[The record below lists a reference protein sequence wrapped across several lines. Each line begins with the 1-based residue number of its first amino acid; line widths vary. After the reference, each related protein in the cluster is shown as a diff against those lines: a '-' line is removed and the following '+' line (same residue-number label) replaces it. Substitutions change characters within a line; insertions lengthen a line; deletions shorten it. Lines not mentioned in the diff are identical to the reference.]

1 MQHAVIAV
9 VTVRE
14 APDHLVQGHFI
25 PRFHIYAG
33 QVRVS
38 GQVVTVAD
46 YDGIVESLHEDNLG
60 DIALEYRTYFR
71 AASRSDIDALV
82 VYHQTFL
89 CGVRMDAVAV
99 YDHASADG
107 IGQQAFVLVEPSRQV
122 RDVFLLRG
130 RFRSRAVF
138 TRLFGYNSLNT
149 LLQFVDLALFF
160 ADFLRQFTR
169 FRIDF
174 GQG

>member
-107 IGQQAFVLVEPSRQV
+107 IGSRPLFWSN
-122 RDVFLLRG
+122 RPD
-130 RFRSRAVF
+130 RFAMYSSCA
-138 TRLFGYNSLNT
+138 
-149 LLQFVDLALFF
+149 
-160 ADFLRQFTR
+160 ADFGVARFLRASSA
-169 FRIDF
+169 IIA
-174 GQG
+174 

>member
-46 YDGIVESLHEDNLG
+46 YDGIVESLHEAIWVISPSNT
-60 DIALEYRTYFR
+60 ARTSAPLPEAILTPLLFTIKPFCV
-71 AASRSDIDALV
+71 A
-82 VYHQTFL
+82 
-89 CGVRMDAVAV
+89 CGWT
-99 YDHASADG
+99 
-107 IGQQAFVLVEPSRQV
+107 P
-122 RDVFLLRG
+122 
-130 RFRSRAVF
+130 
-138 TRLFGYNSLNT
+138 
-149 LLQFVDLALFF
+149 
-160 ADFLRQFTR
+160 
-169 FRIDF
+169 
-174 GQG
+174 